1 MLECITAP
9 RNPKKQLRGVVL
21 QSFSVPRVQNL
32 HHFLAGGAEVLEIAQ
47 NLAYGVDD
55 GKGMG
60 VLVDDLADQR
70 HLGLVHHAQKHAG
83 IPAGVHTP
91 GWDEGRGVVE
101 AVNQLSGNLLGG
113 IGDDLEADGLPAG
126 LHQPVAHRGGH
137 EGIENAQNHRL
148 HLAAVDKVADDGNG
162 RVDGEAHAEK
172 RVIGAVLVDNGGNEI
187 RTAGIGAGLDEDG
200 VHKALND
207 ARDHGA
213 ENFAGAV
220 FRDVGEGGQVH
231 LFQNQQSQRE
241 RDHVDH
247 AADGHGLAD
256 LKIAPDCQRDIDK
269 QAQITHAD
277 AGDVLDHGTDT
288 VDTGGGELVGEN
300 KQLVIDRRQQRN
312 EGND

>member
-1 MLECITAP
+1 MAKVWGYLWTIWLTSATW
-9 RNPKKQLRGVVL
+9 VL
-21 QSFSVPRVQNL
+21 FTTHRSTLVSRPEYMPF
-32 HHFLAGGAEVLEIAQ
+32 AGM
-47 NLAYGVDD
+47 
-55 GKGMG
+55 K
-60 VLVDDLADQR
+60 
-70 HLGLVHHAQKHAG
+70 
-83 IPAGVHTP
+83 
-91 GWDEGRGVVE
+91 GRGVVE

-113 IGDDLEADGLPAG
+113 IGDDLKADGLPAG

-137 EGIENAQNHRL
+137 EAIENAQNHRL
-148 HLAAVDKVADDGNG
+148 HLAAIDKVADNGNG
-162 RVDGEAHAEK
+162 GVDGEAHAEK
-172 RVIGAVLVDNGGNEI
+172 RPVGVMLMDNGGNEI
-187 RTAGIGAGLDEDG
+187 RTAGIGACLDEDG

-220 FRDVGEGGQVH
+220 FRDVGEGRQVH
-231 LFQNQQSQRE
+231 LVQNQQSQRE
-241 RDHVDH
+241 GDHVDH

>member
-1 MLECITAP
+1 MAAP
-9 RNPKKQLRGVVL
+9 RNFTKQLRGVVL
-21 QSFSVPRVQNL
+21 QSFSVPRVQNF
-32 HHFLAGGAEVLEIAQ
+32 HHFLAGGAEVLEIAED
-47 NLAYGVDD
+47 LAYGVDD

-60 VLVDDLADQR
+60 ELVDDLADQR

-83 IPAGVHTP
+83 ILAGIHAL
-91 GWDEGRGVVE
+91 GGDECCGVVKLTD
-101 AVNQLSGNLLGG
+101 QLLGNLLGG

-126 LHQPVAHRGGH
+126 LHQPVSNRGGH

-148 HLAAVDKVADDGNG
+148 HLAAVDKIADDGNG
-162 RVDGEAHAEK
+162 GVDGEAHAEK
-172 RVIGAVLVDNGGNEI
+172 RPVGVMLMDDGGNEI
-187 RTAGIGAGLDEDG
+187 RTAGIGAGFDENG

-213 ENFAGAV
+213 ENFAGAI
-220 FRDVGEGGQVH
+220 FRDVGEGRQVH

-256 LKIAPDCQRDIDK
+256 LNIAPDCQRNVDK